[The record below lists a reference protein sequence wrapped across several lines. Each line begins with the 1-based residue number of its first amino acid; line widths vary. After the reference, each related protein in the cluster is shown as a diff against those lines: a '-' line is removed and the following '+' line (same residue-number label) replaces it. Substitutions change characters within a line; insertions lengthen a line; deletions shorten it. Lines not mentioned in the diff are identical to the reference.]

1 MNCCLDCVGG
11 CNCNDCKCNCF
22 CCCNEKEK
30 CCYQFFIII
39 SCICIFVFQI
49 VVVALYTNKLKPEE
63 FESLI
68 LSETPL
74 YDFEI
79 SQQDVT
85 NKKNVTFFE
94 FKGIKKKE
102 GSLTKIIDEKSFN
115 KIFNNK
121 FFYKDKDR
129 NYFDYVNKY
138 SVSSGNN
145 CPTNFK
151 KCGILDSAERI
162 LCLPTDEDCPLNGFG
177 ISDSSSD
184 SNYNSDE
191 YQKKEVEDSTDGTK
205 YYLYYTNNNVNG
217 KIITEFKLSA
227 GAPCA
232 KSSELNWYEY
242 YKNEVIKEYG
252 CDSIVDN
259 RKYSNRYFQVSDK
272 IINMK
277 NLYKENG
284 LTDPPNNK
292 DLGNPTVSLYARNYN
307 ELDEECF
314 EKFIKDFKSED
325 KYYSGVLIVIKGLGA
340 ISVVLSVAMFIYMFA
355 LCCNVKFYSISFVV
369 SVYGILF
376 NIIAL
381 ILITKKRIKYT
392 CHIDEFNE
400 EMDNL
405 IEEQYYINL
414 VANIIMCCL
423 SLFFYFIVWI
433 FTLCLQFMRFKDY
446 EIDAS

>member
-1 MNCCLDCVGG
+1 MDCCLDWVGG
-11 CNCNDCKCNCF
+11 CNCNDCKCGCS
-22 CCCNEKEK
+22 CCCNQKEK
-30 CCYQFFIII
+30 CCYQFMIII

-49 VVVALYTNKLKPEE
+49 VVIAFSTNKLKPEE
-63 FESLI
+63 FESLV

-79 SQQDVT
+79 NNQDVS

-94 FKGIKKKE
+94 FKGRKIKE
-102 GSLTKIIDEKSFN
+102 GNLKKIIDEKSFN

-138 SVSSGNN
+138 SVSSGKN

-151 KCGILDSAERI
+151 PCGILDSAERI
-162 LCLPTDEDCPLNGFG
+162 LCLPTSEDCPLNGFG
-177 ISDSSSD
+177 ISTSDSD
-184 SNYNSDE
+184 SNYNLYE
-191 YQKKEVEDSTDGTK
+191 KKEVEYEGSK
-205 YYLYYTNNNVNG
+205 YYLYYTNTKIAE

-227 GAPCA
+227 GTPCA
-232 KSSELNWYEY
+232 TSSELNWYKY
-242 YKNEVIKEYG
+242 YKDEVVKEYG
-252 CDSIVDN
+252 CNSIVDN
-259 RKYSNRYFQVSDK
+259 RKNSNRYNQVSEK
-272 IINMK
+272 IINLK

-284 LTDPPNNK
+284 LTDPPDNEN
-292 DLGNPTVSLYARNYN
+292 LGNPSVSLYARNYN
-307 ELDEECF
+307 EIDEECF
-314 EKFIKDFKSED
+314 EKFIKDFKAED
-325 KYYSGVLIVIKGLGA
+325 KYYSGVLIVIRGLGA
-340 ISVVLSVAMFIYMFA
+340 ISVVLSAAMFVYMFA

-376 NIIAL
+376 NIIVL

-414 VANIIMCCL
+414 VVNIIMLCL

-433 FTLCLQFMRFKDY
+433 FTLCLQFMRYKD
-446 EIDAS
+446 